1 MSLSTAKASPGRASL
16 GRSSKDELS
25 RGTSSTSSS
34 ARRRWWQRKPLTP
47 DQALGWLELR
57 HLFIGQCLVLA
68 LHVLWMPVWL
78 ALPALLAALWRFQQL
93 RARVPRAGIL
103 LRLAAV
109 AMVAA
114 GLFLEYG
121 QMLRLEAMI
130 GLLVGIYLLK
140 LLETDSL
147 RDGRVVCGL
156 GFVVLAAA
164 FLHDQGPLM
173 AAASVMA
180 AAWLVGGLVLIAGA
194 RERREAMRETAW
206 LMGLSLPL
214 MLGLFVLFP
223 RLPPLWNVP
232 QLNEATTGLTD
243 SVSPGDIAAL
253 GRSDALA
260 FRARFDNGLPAASQR
275 YWRVYTL
282 SLFDGVRWSR
292 ATPERLQEALGGPA
306 ERYVQR
312 GTRREGEVA
321 RHRYELLLEPDPRPW
336 RPSLGAPLTTSREAR
351 YLIDGTLEGLA
362 SLNTRELLEMSSS
375 GAPPTTAPQWMQ
387 RLDQLLPDDGN
398 PRAREF
404 ARDLMRESGGDPQVF
419 LQRLFQYF
427 NRQPFHYT
435 LTPPRLEGL
444 SRVDDFLFDSL
455 RGYCTHYAST
465 SVFLARAAGLPA
477 RMVAGYLGG
486 EAQGDGIG
494 GPQELSIRQY
504 DAHAWVEVFHAGRW
518 HRFDPTAAVAPE
530 RISQGALSLQGQPGF
545 MADAGLRAFTLNNSL
560 LSDLRRQWERFE
572 YRWQR
577 SVVGFRLD
585 EQRNLWK
592 RLFGDFRWEWLVW
605 GVLGLLASVVLAG
618 VALVLWSGREVS
630 AHAGV
635 RAYRRLVKRLERTG
649 HGPHVG
655 EAPGSHLRRIAQQQ
669 PQNVR
674 VLLHLADLIEQ
685 WLYSDATVLASSH
698 GEASSLRSV
707 RRQWSVQSRKIR

>member
-1 MSLSTAKASPGRASL
+1 MTN
-16 GRSSKDELS
+16 DNTN
-25 RGTSSTSSS
+25 GTKHH
-34 ARRRWWQRKPLTP
+34 WWQRKPLTP

-57 HLFIGQCLVLA
+57 HLFIGQCLVLL
-68 LHVLWMPVWL
+68 LHLLWMPVWL
-78 ALPALLAALWRFQQL
+78 GLPALLAALWRFQQL

-103 LRLAAV
+103 LRLAAISL
-109 AMVAA
+109 VAA

-121 QMLRLEAMI
+121 QMLQLEAMI

-156 GFVVLAAA
+156 GFVVLASA

-173 AAASVMA
+173 AVAAVLTVS
-180 AAWLVGGLVLIAGA
+180 WLIGGLVLIAGA
-194 RERREAMRETAW
+194 RARREALRETAW

-260 FRARFDNGLPAASQR
+260 FRARFDGELPATSQR

-292 ATPERLQEALGGPA
+292 ATTERLQRALGGA
-306 ERYVQR
+306 SSRYALNS
-312 GTRREGEVA
+312 RRVSGEAA
-321 RHRYELLLEPDPRPW
+321 RHHYELLLEPDPRPW
-336 RPSLGAPLTTSREAR
+336 RPSLGAPLASDREAR
-351 YLIDGTLEGLA
+351 YLVDGTLEGLT
-362 SLNTRELLEMSSS
+362 SLNTRELLQLASS
-375 GAPPTTAPQWMQ
+375 GAPPSTAPQWMQ
-387 RLDQLLPDDGN
+387 RLNMLLPDTGN
-398 PRAREF
+398 PRAHEF
-404 ARDLMRESGGDPQVF
+404 ARQLMQQARGDPRQF
-419 LQRLFQYF
+419 LRLLFQHF
-427 NRQPFHYT
+427 NRNPFHYT
-435 LTPPRLEGL
+435 LTPPRIEGQ
-444 SRVDDFLFDSL
+444 SRVDDFLFDSQS
-455 RGYCTHYAST
+455 GYCTHYAST
-465 SVFLARAAGLPA
+465 SVFLARSAGLPA

-486 EAQGDGIG
+486 ESQGSALDGE
-494 GPQELSIRQY
+494 QELTVRQY
-504 DAHAWVEVFHAGRW
+504 DAHAWVEVFYADRW

-560 LSDLRRQWERFE
+560 LSDLRRHWERFE

-585 EQRNLWK
+585 EQRNLWQ
-592 RLFGDFRWEWLVW
+592 RIFGEFRWEWLVW
-605 GVLGLLASVVLAG
+605 GMLGLLASVTALGAG
-618 VALVLWSGREVS
+618 LVLWSGRRVS
-630 AHAGV
+630 PHAGV
-635 RAYRRLVKRLERTG
+635 RAYRRLVIRLARFG
-649 HGPHVG
+649 LGPMMG
-655 EAPGSHLRRIAQQQ
+655 EAPGSHLRRIAIRE
-669 PQNVR
+669 PGNA
-674 VLLHLADLIEQ
+674 LALFALADLIEQ
-685 WLYSDATVLASSH
+685 WLYSDVSNIGVFDSDGVPVH
-698 GEASSLRSV
+698 SV
-707 RRQWSVQSRKIR
+707 QRQWKAHCDELVWKAKKGAVGLTD